1 MLCPSLSLPTLILRD
16 FTGGEMEQD
25 YLKPEI
31 CLDKS
36 HPGTGVFTQKP
47 LKALL
52 NAKKQINLVEAEI
65 KAEKYYKYL
74 LLV

>member
-1 MLCPSLSLPTLILRD
+1 
-16 FTGGEMEQD
+16 MEQD

-36 HPGTGVFTQKP
+36 QPGTGVSTQKP